1 MAISTYAEL
10 QTAVGNWLNRGDL
23 AAVIPDFITLCE
35 AKINRTTR
43 LLQAEA
49 IVDLSTSTSSRFV
62 AIPAYVQE
70 ILDLSIVLPTSNDR
84 QEQLMYVAPDQ
95 MTWQVSDIQD
105 QPTMYTV
112 RDQIELDSPSDQVY
126 TLKAH
131 VRQKWDIATDTT
143 NWLLT
148 NYPDIYLYG
157 ALSEAAPY
165 IKDDARIGIWQSL
178 YGQAVQQANESD
190 SRSRVNGPLVMDVPV
205 LIGGKFDVYRGY

>member
-23 AAVIPDFITLCE
+23 AAVIPDFISLCE

-49 IVDLSTSTSSRFV
+49 IVNLSTSTSSRLV
-62 AIPAYVQE
+62 AFPSGMQE
-70 ILDLSIVLPTSNDR
+70 LLDLSIVIPNANDS
-84 QEQLMYVAPDQ
+84 QDQLTYISPDR
-95 MTWQVSDIQD
+95 MTWEVTNIPQ
-105 QPTMYTV
+105 QPELYTI
-112 RDQIELDSPSDQVY
+112 RDKIELNSYSDQVY
-126 TLKAH
+126 ALKAH
-131 VRQKWDIATDTT
+131 IRQKWDIASSGT

-157 ALSEAAPY
+157 SLAEAAPY

-178 YGQAVQQANESD
+178 YAQAVGQANESD
-190 SRSRVNGPLVMDVPV
+190 SRSRVNGPLVVDVPV
-205 LIGGKFDVYRGY
+205 LVAGRFDIYQGA

>member
-1 MAISTYAEL
+1 MSISTYAEL

-23 AAVIPDFITLCE
+23 AAVIPDFISLCE

-49 IVDLSTSTSSRFV
+49 IVNLSTSTSSRLV
-62 AIPAYVQE
+62 AFPSGMQE
-70 ILDLSIVLPTSNDR
+70 LLDLSIVTPNANDS
-84 QEQLMYVAPDQ
+84 QDQLTYISPDR
-95 MTWQVSDIQD
+95 MTWEVTNIPQ
-105 QPTMYTV
+105 QPELYTI
-112 RDQIELDSPSDQVY
+112 RDKIELNSYSDQVY

-131 VRQKWDIATDTT
+131 IRQKWDIASSGT

-157 ALSEAAPY
+157 SLAEAAPY

-178 YGQAVQQANESD
+178 YAQAVGQANESD
-190 SRSRVNGPLVMDVPV
+190 SRSRVNGPLVVDVPV
-205 LIGGKFDVYRGY
+205 LVTGKFDIYQGA